1 MNLFKL
7 TKFIPLILVLFALS
21 MSSCKVQNVFVEE
34 KYYEIDSTFFMKPE
48 LYEHIIR
55 PGDKVSISVWDHDDL
70 SVGSIYTIYNTNEV
84 YGKWAAVAIDST
96 ISVPKLGRVKLA
108 GLSTREAEYYLAELF
123 SKYIVDP
130 IITLRVHNKEISVLG
145 KVKSPGH
152 FNLESDQ
159 LNIMDAIALS
169 EGMVPYADKKRVR
182 LVRQGKAYLVDLTR
196 LDTYHL
202 TNLNV
207 RAGDILVIPSKN
219 DAKFDRKI
227 NVIIPFASAISAL
240 SIAATFLY
248 PALSGN

>member
-1 MNLFKL
+1 MDLAQKFKL
-7 TKFIPLILVLFALS
+7 LLPMLVLFALS
-21 MSSCKVQNVFVEE
+21 MSSCKVQNIFVEE
-34 KYYEIDSTFFMKPE
+34 KYYEMDSTFFMQPE
-48 LYEHIIR
+48 LYEHVIR
-55 PGDKVSISVWDHDDL
+55 PGDKISVSVWDHDDL

-84 YGKWAAVAIDST
+84 YGKWASVAIDST

-108 GLSTREAEYYLAELF
+108 GLSTREAEYHLADLF

-145 KVKSPGH
+145 KVRTPGH
-152 FNLESDQ
+152 YNLESDQ
-159 LNIMDAIALS
+159 LNIMDAIALA
-169 EGMVPYADKKRVR
+169 EGMVPYANKKEVR
-182 LVRQGKAYLVDLTR
+182 LVRNGKAYLVDLTR

-207 RAGDILVIPSKN
+207 RAGDILVVPSKH
-219 DAKFDRKI
+219 DAKFDQKI
-227 NVIIPFASAISAL
+227 NTIIPFASAISAL